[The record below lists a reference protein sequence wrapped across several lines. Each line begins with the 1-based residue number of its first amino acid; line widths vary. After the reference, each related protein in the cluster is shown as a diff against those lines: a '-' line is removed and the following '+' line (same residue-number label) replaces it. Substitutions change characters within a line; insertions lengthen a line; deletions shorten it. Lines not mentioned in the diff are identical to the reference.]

1 MADNRKPYTVTIGG
15 LGHTMLLTEQAARE
29 LYGDLAQPIEAKAAE
44 PKNKARTPRN
54 KARTTSDT
62 DDK

>member
-29 LYGDLAQPIEAKAAE
+29 LYGDLAVPVEKKAAPQ
-44 PKNKARTPRN
+44 PKNKAREPQN
-54 KARTTSDT
+54 KARTA

>member
-1 MADNRKPYTVTIGG
+1 MADKRQPYTVTIGG

-29 LYGDLAQPIEAKAAE
+29 MYGDLARPVEKKAA
-44 PKNKARTPRN
+44 PKLQTKARKPANKART
-54 KARTTSDT
+54 A

>member
-29 LYGDLAQPIEAKAAE
+29 LYGDLAVPVEVKAAQ
-44 PKNKARTPRN
+44 PKNKARAPQN
-54 KARTTSDT
+54 KARTT
-62 DDK
+62 DK